1 MRYASVVVDIA
12 TRALDEPFDYVVPE
26 GLAGAC
32 AVGATVLVTFSH
44 RHAVGYVVAL
54 ADEAPAGVG
63 AGRLLPVEAVLAPPA
78 FDEAAAR
85 VALWLAREY
94 ACPPADAVRP
104 FLAPGQTV
112 KVTRAGEGAPWELVC
127 ESSGPVDER
136 WVALGEAAE
145 GFRPRANASRQ
156 RQVIEAL
163 EAGPMHLAEL
173 AATAGAVSQT

>member
-78 FDEAAAR
+78 FD
-85 VALWLAREY
+85 
-94 ACPPADAVRP
+94 
-104 FLAPGQTV
+104 
-112 KVTRAGEGAPWELVC
+112 
-127 ESSGPVDER
+127 
-136 WVALGEAAE
+136 
-145 GFRPRANASRQ
+145 
-156 RQVIEAL
+156 
-163 EAGPMHLAEL
+163 
-173 AATAGAVSQT
+173 